1 MGRYNRY
8 ANRENLL
15 SDCARF
21 RLSHEEANALIDR
34 MKETVQRR
42 WRPVMRAQGVTE
54 KDCEQLARSFTYE
67 GFEFPASTA
76 PP

>member
-1 MGRYNRY
+1 
-8 ANRENLL
+8 
-15 SDCARF
+15 
-21 RLSHEEANALIDR
+21 
-34 MKETVQRR
+34 
-42 WRPVMRAQGVTE
+42 MRAQGVTE